1 MLVYHV
7 RFVGYSIEPCADVI
21 VPGGAARRGRSKIFF
36 LRFPKNISFY
46 PQHVLMTRADQH
58 GTTTA

>member
-7 RFVGYSIEPCADVI
+7 RFVGYSIESCADVI
-21 VPGGAARRGRSKIFF
+21 VPGGAACAAKIFF

-46 PQHVLMTRADQH
+46 PQHFLMTRADQH
-58 GTTTA
+58 GTATA